1 MGGNHAG
8 FGFYNDTERQV
19 FLSETFSGFEQ
30 NDGTATLDRNVQARL
45 VAYALAELAS
55 RPP

>member
-1 MGGNHAG
+1 VGGNHAG
-8 FGFYNDTERQV
+8 FGFYNDTARQAV
-19 FLSETFSGFEQ
+19 MSETFSGVKQ
-30 NDGTATLDRNVQARL
+30 NDGDATLDKDVQARL